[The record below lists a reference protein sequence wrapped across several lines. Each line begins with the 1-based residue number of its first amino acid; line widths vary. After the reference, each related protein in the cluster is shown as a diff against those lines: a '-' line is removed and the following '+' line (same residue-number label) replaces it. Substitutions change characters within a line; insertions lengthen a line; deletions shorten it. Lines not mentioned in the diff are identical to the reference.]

1 MAASRIGRLASE
13 TAIYGISSVV
23 GRLINFL
30 LFPLYSQVFDPDV
43 YQPVAILYAAF
54 IFLNILYQ
62 HGMES
67 SYLKFATDRKEGS
80 GRSRTFGTA
89 VLSVSLVGLALSAL
103 IWLLPD
109 PVSRVIQ
116 LDARYG
122 ELLMLGGWIL
132 LLDALAIVPFADL
145 RLRNQPWRFAGI
157 RLANIAVNV
166 GLNLW
171 FIFGL
176 DWGVRGVLMAN
187 VVASGVSLFLLLPTT
202 LSRFG
207 APDGSLWIQ
216 LLRFGLPFIPGG
228 IGYAITERINLFF
241 LEQMEPL
248 QAMAKYRLTSET
260 HPDLHARALEF
271 GNEVFTDHVVGVY
284 GGIIKLAVLM
294 ALFVQMFRYAWQ
306 PFFLQHQD
314 DEDAPALYG
323 RVFRL
328 LTLVLLTAFLG
339 ISFFAQELVALPL
352 PGGRTLIAESYW
364 LGLSIIPLALIGYVF
379 QGWYYHFSA
388 GAYIRG
394 LSKYFLHATL
404 AGSAVALTL
413 NATLVPT
420 QGMMAAALATSAAYA
435 VMAMTLLM
443 FIRGHY
449 PVPYAWG
456 RVGAAALLAMVCFM
470 AWYFLPVLQVWY
482 LELVLVGA
490 FALMTARM
498 LDISVGTL
506 RETT

>member
-1 MAASRIGRLASE
+1 FPE
-13 TAIYGISSVV
+13 PV
-23 GRLINFL
+23 G
-30 LFPLYSQVFDPDV
+30 
-43 YQPVAILYAAF
+43 
-54 IFLNILYQ
+54 
-62 HGMES
+62 
-67 SYLKFATDRKEGS
+67 
-80 GRSRTFGTA
+80 
-89 VLSVSLVGLALSAL
+89 GL
-103 IWLLPD
+103 
-109 PVSRVIQ
+109 
-116 LDARYG
+116 
-122 ELLMLGGWIL
+122 
-132 LLDALAIVPFADL
+132 
-145 RLRNQPWRFAGI
+145 
-157 RLANIAVNV
+157 
-166 GLNLW
+166 
-171 FIFGL
+171 
-176 DWGVRGVLMAN
+176 
-187 VVASGVSLFLLLPTT
+187 
-202 LSRFG
+202 
-207 APDGSLWIQ
+207 
-216 LLRFGLPFIPGG
+216 
-228 IGYAITERINLFF
+228 
-241 LEQMEPL
+241 
-248 QAMAKYRLTSET
+248 
-260 HPDLHARALEF
+260 
-271 GNEVFTDHVVGVY
+271 Y
-284 GGIIKLAVLM
+284 GGRITLAGLM
-294 ALFVQMFRYAWQ
+294 ALLVQMFRYAWQ